1 MKKLWYLIPSL
12 IAGGILALVY
22 INYTNKPLEY
32 LQAEQFIE
40 DELLVVVK
48 IESMEFVRTFT
59 GRDSA
64 LIILDKMDRLP
75 NELKLVDLL
84 KDEWDLV
91 HYYDQR
97 KTMQIGEIWKAKLE
111 NRNIVYLLKTNGE
124 FSGFVNN
131 LY

>member
-84 KDEWDLV
+84 KDEWNLV